1 MAALATF
8 GRSSISH
15 LSATDQIAHTVPSAS
30 VGVCMEL
37 LVCTIKPMGEAR
49 LCIRVLPSGR
59 FSFDVQPS
67 ALAEASNSGIG
78 GFSSLYSVVFETLDD
93 GEAHILRVYTT
104 LNSGH
109 AQAANHYQGAS
120 EGSNASGE
128 IT

>member
-49 LCIRVLPSGR
+49 RTWMLEVARCVGLHESTEGK
-59 FSFDVQPS
+59 
-67 ALAEASNSGIG
+67 
-78 GFSSLYSVVFETLDD
+78 
-93 GEAHILRVYTT
+93 
-104 LNSGH
+104 GH
-109 AQAANHYQGAS
+109 ACDAVTFIGLVKPIPSQAGV
-120 EGSNASGE
+120 SN
-128 IT
+128 

>member
-1 MAALATF
+1 M
-8 GRSSISH
+8 SS
-15 LSATDQIAHTVPSAS
+15 LSFPVDELSR
-30 VGVCMEL
+30 L
-37 LVCTIKPMGEAR
+37 LV
-49 LCIRVLPSGR
+49 CIRVLPSGR

-67 ALAEASNSGIG
+67 ALAEASNSGIGEYFESFFDRSTGSLITKISG

-120 EGSNASGE
+120 EGSNASGMCNSYS
-128 IT
+128 TNRHMF